1 MSDLPGDIS
10 SDTKEVE
17 QGELS
22 DSNALQA
29 KCWAPFEALLLLQL
43 MSKVFFALLGKKM
56 SHAGRGRHKQD
67 YKPCAR
73 PGSDYMLLRSMP
85 DGQTASVRET
95 SGAGRWNILVWG

>member
-1 MSDLPGDIS
+1 MGDLPGDIS

-56 SHAGRGRHKQD
+56 SHAGRGRHKQANS
-67 YKPCAR
+67 AR
-73 PGSDYMLLRSMP
+73 PRSDCMLLRSMP
-85 DGQTASVRET
+85 DGRTVSLRET